1 MEYEYGRQSQG
12 GGTYDVGR
20 PSMYQARADSRD
32 RGNAHSNN
40 NSSSFYPRIS
50 QQQSLGGQS
59 MSRAPPPQPPVAN
72 SGNPCEFFFSP
83 IRQTLTSELRQI
95 FGVRLIPWVY
105 WVSIDDGEGWYRA
118 YLKLWVVKFCERFYL
133 CFTSLEFWAAPDG
146 ESDNPCWV
154 VSQNCQTLSS
164 ELRQFSWVCM
174 IAQSSWG
181 MGFWLTVV
189 KVLVLCVY
197 LKLWVVNYREWFHL
211 VLFSWRIRVT
221 LVSSFFHLENPN
233 LWAPTISLYIYEFSK
248 SMGHGGSID
257 GGEGSG
263 VVCTWNCELWSL

>member
-95 FGVRLIPWVY
+95 FGVRLIP
-105 WVSIDDGEGWYRA
+105 
-118 YLKLWVVKFCERFYL
+118 
-133 CFTSLEFWAAPDG
+133 
-146 ESDNPCWV
+146 
-154 VSQNCQTLSS
+154 
-164 ELRQFSWVCM
+164 
-174 IAQSSWG
+174 
-181 MGFWLTVV
+181 
-189 KVLVLCVY
+189 
-197 LKLWVVNYREWFHL
+197 
-211 VLFSWRIRVT
+211 
-221 LVSSFFHLENPN
+221 
-233 LWAPTISLYIYEFSK
+233 
-248 SMGHGGSID
+248 
-257 GGEGSG
+257 
-263 VVCTWNCELWSL
+263 